1 MLSSLGN
8 IQNTKMLH
16 LRMRYGIFVLFCS
29 VGLLQ
34 VSSNHIEKETLD
46 VSEHEVEFSCEIQKA
61 GKHLSNQG
69 MLEET
74 EGHLS

>member
-1 MLSSLGN
+1 M
-8 IQNTKMLH
+8 
-16 LRMRYGIFVLFCS
+16 LFCS

-74 EGHLS
+74 EDISPDTGLFTCPCGRPLSNLPA

>member
-1 MLSSLGN
+1 M
-8 IQNTKMLH
+8 
-16 LRMRYGIFVLFCS
+16 LFCS

-74 EGHLS
+74 EGHLP